1 MTQGI
6 QGGPRDELFVLD
18 RSHTIAKPGFSRWM
32 VPPAAL
38 CVHLCIGQAYAFS
51 VFNLPMTK
59 LIGIT
64 QSAPDDWKLTE
75 LGWIFSHR
83 HLLPRRL
90 VGRVRPLGRG
100 RRPAPRD
107 VHRRAVLGRRLLHL
121 RASAS
126 TSTISGSS
134 ISATACS
141 AASALGI
148 GYISPVSTLIKWFP
162 DRPGMATGMA
172 IMGFG
177 GGAFIASPLS
187 VWLMSKFT
195 TADPCRR
202 RRDLHRARRRLLL
215 LHDGRRDHR
224 ARAGAGLEARGLHRR
239 RCSRSKLIT
248 TNDVFV
254 YDALKT
260 PQFWLI
266 WWVLCLNV
274 TAGIGVLGQASA
286 MSQEMFPGH
295 ITPVAAAGF
304 VGLMSLFNMGGRF
317 FWASTSDYIGRK
329 NTYFML
335 HGARLRCCTAP
346 CPTPA
351 RSAASRCSCCAS
363 CVIISM
369 YGGGFATV
377 PAYLADMFGTRYVGA
392 IHGLLL
398 TAWSMAGIFGPVL
411 VNYIREYNVTHGVPK
426 AQAYNTTMY
435 IMAGLLVIGFICNS
449 SSRPCTTASTCIR
462 STRPRKRRSR
472 SASPANR
479 PAHKGET
486 DMANSNQQGTTTL
499 QLVLAWGFV
508 GIPLTLGVLQTLINS
523 MKLFQ

>member
-1 MTQGI
+1 MGA
-6 QGGPRDELFVLD
+6 LSFLD

-59 LIGIT
+59 LLGIN
-64 QSAPDDWKLTE
+64 QSTPDDWKLTE
-75 LGWIFSHR
+75 LGWIFSIAIFFLGVSSAVFGR
-83 HLLPRRL
+83 WVEEGGPRRAMFTAAL
-90 VGRVRPLGRG
+90 CWSGGFLISAIGVYAHMLWLIYLGYG
-100 RRPAPRD
+100 
-107 VHRRAVLGRRLLHL
+107 VLG
-121 RASAS
+121 
-126 TSTISGSS
+126 G
-134 ISATACS
+134 CG
-141 AASALGI
+141 LGI

-187 VWLMSKFT
+187 VWLMSTYSTPTHIGVAETFIT
-195 TADPCRR
+195 
-202 RRDLHRARRRLLL
+202 L
-215 LHDGRRDHR
+215 GIVYFFFMVV
-224 ARAGAGLEARGLHRR
+224 GAMIVRVPAPGWKPQGYTPPAVPQ
-239 RCSRSKLIT
+239 KLIT
-248 TNDVFV
+248 QHDVFV

-286 MSQEMFPGH
+286 MSQEMFPGRV
-295 ITPVAAAGF
+295 TAVAAAGF

-317 FWASTSDYIGRK
+317 FWASTSDFIGRK
-329 NTYFML
+329 NTYFVFFAL
-335 HGARLRCCTAP
+335 GTVLYCLVPHTG
-346 CPTPA
+346 
-351 RSAASRCSCCAS
+351 SIGSVAAFVICFLI
-363 CVIISM
+363 IISM

-377 PAYLADMFGTRYVGA
+377 PAYLKDMFGTRYVGA

-411 VNYIREYNVTHGVPK
+411 VNYIREYNITHGVPK

-435 IMAGLLVIGFICNS
+435 IMAALLV
-449 SSRPCTTASTCIR
+449 A
-462 STRPRKRRSR
+462 
-472 SASPANR
+472 
-479 PAHKGET
+479 
-486 DMANSNQQGTTTL
+486 
-499 QLVLAWGFV
+499 GFV
-508 GIPLTLGVLQTLINS
+508 CNYFVKAVHHRFH
-523 MKLFQ
+523 MKTEQEGERLRARAAMTSEPAGA